1 MTKSHFYKN
10 HIVKFLN
17 CTTALTALNSTE
29 IRKSSVSVDDSTF
42 FELHRN
48 CTELH

>member
-1 MTKSHFYKN
+1 MTKPHLK
-10 HIVKFLN
+10 ILQVKFLN

-29 IRKSSVSVDDSTF
+29 IRKSSVSDDNFGF
-42 FELHRN
+42 FELHWN